1 MPRIEAA
8 SGEEGA
14 KSIVGQTINAYNHTL
29 KARDIKVR
37 LVGKIIVN
45 KD

>member
-1 MPRIEAA
+1 MP
-8 SGEEGA
+8 
-14 KSIVGQTINAYNHTL
+14 SIHAYNHTL